1 MQSSKKSSLPPLL
14 LFPFSISRFRLS
26 PVLDFSPISSP
37 SRPPSIDQAA
47 VKMDDSMR
55 DKLKLQFHGYGGKQ
69 KASHLM
75 AWLMDESDEDQ
86 RLPHHRNPKE
96 FVPLSKLEG
105 PGFDFHNKNGKEEG
119 GCSTP

>member
-37 SRPPSIDQAA
+37 SRPPSIDQA
-47 VKMDDSMR
+47 
-55 DKLKLQFHGYGGKQ
+55 
-69 KASHLM
+69 
-75 AWLMDESDEDQ
+75 WLMDESDEDQ

-96 FVPLSKLEG
+96 FVPLSKLEVG